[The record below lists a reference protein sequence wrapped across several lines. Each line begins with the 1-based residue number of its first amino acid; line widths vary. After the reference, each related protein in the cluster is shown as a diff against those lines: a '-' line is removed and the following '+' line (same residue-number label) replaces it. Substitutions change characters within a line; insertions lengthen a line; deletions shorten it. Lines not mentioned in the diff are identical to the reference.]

1 MAIET
6 VEHRKFRRDIRTGGM
21 PQTAQ
26 SRSDHD
32 RERGDVGAGGHR
44 RRGLEDI
51 EEEVREGQRP
61 SLADDA
67 SPMDEYERGGG
78 RVEGSCE

>member
-1 MAIET
+1 VISGLA
-6 VEHRKFRRDIRTGGM
+6 VCRRQLRLDLI
-21 PQTAQ
+21 
-26 SRSDHD
+26 HD

-51 EEEVREGQRP
+51 EGEVREGQRP

-78 RVEGSCE
+78 WVEGSCE